1 MTTFIVIAALLA
13 LGAAAAVAWPLFRDR
28 NHRIAGIVTVVVLL
42 AAAAGLYPLW
52 SNWNWNAPAPDASA
66 DAEAA
71 AAASPEVAAMVAKL
85 EKRMQE
91 NPDDLKGW
99 LMLGRSYLTLNRL
112 DDAVVAYDH
121 AEQLGQGKDL
131 EAILGLGE
139 SLSLRAGGDI
149 TPQVAQLFEQAVI
162 LAPDNPKAL
171 LYGGFAAAVRGDAAT
186 ARSRWLAVKA
196 MNPPQQ
202 VADMIDQRIAELG
215 PMTGAAAPF
224 AGAAAGGPAPDAAV
238 AGPAAEGGTATVRLS
253 ISPALKAR
261 LKPDAPLFVFA
272 REPGQGGPP
281 LAVKRLGVDAI
292 GTQIQL
298 SAADSMMPGRAITKG
313 QKVSITARVAFSGQP
328 LPASGDLQGELD
340 YVLGKDGVRD
350 LVIDKVTP

>member
-13 LGAAAAVAWPLFRDR
+13 LGAVAAVIWPLVRDR
-28 NHRIAGIVTVVVLL
+28 SHRLAGVVTAIVLL
-42 AAAAGLYPLW
+42 AAAGGLYPLW
-52 SNWNWNAPAPDASA
+52 SNWDWNAPAPDGGP
-66 DAEAA
+66 DAAAA

-85 EKRMQE
+85 EKRMQD

-112 DDAVVAYDH
+112 DDAVNAYDH

-131 EAILGLGE
+131 EAVLGLGE

-149 TPQVAQLFEQAVI
+149 TPQVAQLFEQAVT

-196 MNPPQQ
+196 LNPPQQ

-215 PMTGAAAPF
+215 PLTG
-224 AGAAAGGPAPDAAV
+224 
-238 AGPAAEGGTATVRLS
+238 AGPAAEGGTATIRLS

-261 LKPDAPLFVFA
+261 LKADAPLFVFA
-272 REPGQGGPP
+272 REPGQSGPP

-298 SAADSMMPGRAITKG
+298 SAADSMMPGRAISKG

-328 LPASGDLQGELD
+328 LPASGDLQGELT
-340 YVLGKDGVRD
+340 YVVGQDGVRD
-350 LVIDKVTP
+350 LIIDKVTP